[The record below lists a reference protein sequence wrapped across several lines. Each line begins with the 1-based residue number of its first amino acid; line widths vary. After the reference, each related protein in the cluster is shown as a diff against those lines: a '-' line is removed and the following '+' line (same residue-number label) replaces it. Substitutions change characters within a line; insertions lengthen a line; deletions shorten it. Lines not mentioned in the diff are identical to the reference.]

1 MILISNGGSNI
12 QRSQQRSGSIAV
24 GTVDG
29 VYVLKREAQGWAV
42 RHRGLSGCFVS
53 AVTALDDGTL
63 FAATHGVG
71 IARSDDG
78 GTTWTWVNEGLSH
91 FDFWSARAGKLHG
104 RDVVL
109 AGSLPAHLYISE
121 NKGRTWRELTA
132 FRKVPSVGSW
142 FFPPPPRIG
151 HVKDIVLDGDR
162 LLVGVEIGA
171 LTMSTDFGET
181 FTEFEVDPDPRER
194 DIHRV
199 LVHPERPDR
208 FIVANGIV
216 GLVTSEDR
224 GKSWHR
230 NQMPDKANYPD
241 AIVLSPDN
249 PDLVFM
255 TAGTG
260 WPSNWYGA
268 GRGRGKILRSRDGGK
283 TWTRLL
289 GGLPDGQRAVYSALT
304 IEVSANG
311 AALYAADTD
320 GQVFESLDE
329 GESWTVI
336 ADVHPVSKGEFYRAL
351 VRDRPR
357 MANIDDIALNTA
369 QTQRVQEAA
378 TGRR

>member
-12 QRSQQRSGSIAV
+12 QRAGAPSDTIAV

-29 VYVLKREAQGWAV
+29 VFVLKRDAQGWAV
-42 RHRGLSGCFVS
+42 KHRALSGCFVS

-71 IARSDDG
+71 VARSEDG
-78 GTTWTWVNEGLSH
+78 GATWTWCNNGLAH
-91 FDFWSARAGKLHG
+91 YDLWSARGGRLQG

-109 AGSLPAHLYISE
+109 VGSLPAHVYLSE
-121 NKGRTWRELTA
+121 NKGKSWRELTA
-132 FRKVPSVGSW
+132 FRKTRSVDQW

-162 LLVGVEIGA
+162 LLVGVEIGT
-171 LTMSTDFGET
+171 LSVSMDFGES
-181 FTEFEVDPDPRER
+181 FTELEVDPDPRER

-199 LVHPERPDR
+199 LVHPARPDR
-208 FIVANGIV
+208 LIVANGIV
-216 GLVTSEDR
+216 GLVTSHDG
-224 GKSWHR
+224 GKTWTR
-230 NQMPDKANYPD
+230 NKMPDRANYPD
-241 AIVLSPDN
+241 PIVLHPDN

-268 GRGRGKILRSRDGGK
+268 GRGRGKILRSRDGGV

-289 GGLPDGQRAVYSALT
+289 GGLPDGQRAVFSGLT
-304 IEVSANG
+304 IEASPEG
-311 AALYAADTD
+311 TSLYAADTD
-320 GQVFESLDE
+320 GQVFESLNE
-329 GESWTVI
+329 GETWTVI
-336 ADVHPVSKGEFYRAL
+336 ADVPPVSKGEFYRAL
-351 VRDRPR
+351 VRDRPK
-357 MANIDDIALNTA
+357 MANIDDIAINAA

-378 TGRR
+378 AGLR